1 VNFLLDENFPKSA
14 SGHLRDLGHTV
25 YDSRA
30 LGLSGATDAL
40 ILKKARELEAMVLS
54 TDRDFFHSLALEG
67 TENMGAI
74 VVALRQPGR
83 AAILSRLQWFLSHV
97 PEAQWSGRT
106 FQLRDSTWLAKPPIE
121 PAV

>member
-1 VNFLLDENFPKSA
+1 
-14 SGHLRDLGHTV
+14 
-25 YDSRA
+25 
-30 LGLSGATDAL
+30 
-40 ILKKARELEAMVLS
+40 MVLS

-83 AAILSRLQWFLSHV
+83 AAILSRLQWFLRHV